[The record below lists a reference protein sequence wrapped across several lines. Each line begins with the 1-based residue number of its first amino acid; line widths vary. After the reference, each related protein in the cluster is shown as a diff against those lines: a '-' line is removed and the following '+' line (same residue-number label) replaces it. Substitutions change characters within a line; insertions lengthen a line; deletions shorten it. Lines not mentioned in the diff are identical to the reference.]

1 MKKFVCFLLK
11 LAACLAVLAI
21 GGMAF
26 FYVQR
31 KEHFTCVADYFE
43 ELKGTLSTIMF
54 VSLFVH

>member
-11 LAACLAVLAI
+11 LAAVLAVLAVA
-21 GGMAF
+21 GMGY
-26 FYVQR
+26 FYFQR
-31 KEHFTCVADYFE
+31 KEHFTCVDDYFE